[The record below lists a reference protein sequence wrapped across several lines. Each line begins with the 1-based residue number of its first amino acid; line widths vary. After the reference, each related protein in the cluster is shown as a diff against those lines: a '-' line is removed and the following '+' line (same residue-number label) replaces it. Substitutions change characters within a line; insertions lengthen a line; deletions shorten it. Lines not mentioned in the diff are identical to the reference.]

1 MQHNTLLL
9 DNGVPYISIEAALLA
24 SQYLSGETGK
34 RYQTTPYQGGYA
46 LVISRDKQISE
57 QESDVPALYIRPS
70 YRSQITTLLSALILI
85 IIAFVF
91 VEELLVMAKINNLFH
106 WLHNHFGWHLNWGL
120 LLMSIQGLLVLLSAY
135 FVLKALLVKYM
146 QRYFIGPKGIEA
158 RLGIIS
164 IAETRIEYIHIR
176 GVILKQSIIE
186 RLLGYGSIEVATSG
200 TDGSEIKFTD
210 IADPSQIQ
218 NILKTRLKSMSN

>member
-1 MQHNTLLL
+1 MHNTLLL
-9 DNGVPYISIEAALLA
+9 DNGVPYINIEAALLA
-24 SQYLSGETGK
+24 CQYLSSETGK
-34 RYQTTPYQGGYA
+34 QYQTTPYQGGYA
-46 LVISRDKQISE
+46 LVISGDE
-57 QESDVPALYIRPS
+57 QVNEKEPDAPALYIRPS
-70 YRSQITTLLSALILI
+70 YRSQITTLLSALVLM

-91 VEELLVMAKINNLFH
+91 VEDLLVMAKINNLFY
-106 WLHNHFGWHLNWGL
+106 WLYNHFGWRLNWNM
-120 LLMSIQGLLVLLSAY
+120 LLMSIQGLLLLISAY

-200 TDGSEIKFTD
+200 TDGSEIKFMN
-210 IADPSQIQ
+210 IANPSAIQ
-218 NILKTRLKSMSN
+218 TILKTRLKTM